1 MAYHSLAV
9 TIAVTATPQPL
20 VALTRTPAAWVII
33 QARTGNMG
41 ASGLRVTA
49 QNSAGTPQT
58 TGGTVL
64 NGGGSITLPFL
75 GAPLPYNLE
84 NIYITGDANDGVDVS
99 YGS

>member
-1 MAYHSLAV
+1 MAYHSIAV

-33 QARTGNMG
+33 QARQGNLG
-41 ASGLRVTA
+41 ANGTRVTA
-49 QNSAGTPQT
+49 QNAAGTPQT

-64 NGGGSITLPFL
+64 NAGQSLTMPFL

-84 NIYITGDANDGVDVS
+84 NIYVTGDSGDGVDVS